1 MIRVG
6 YLAVVGLPLA
16 LAGCGDNPAAFGITG
31 PGTTIT
37 APVQSAATGGG
48 SAAGSSGMTDESPRP
63 DGAPDG
69 RYWQYN
75 TR

>member
-6 YLAVVGLPLA
+6 CLAVMGLPLA
-16 LAGCGDNPAAFGITG
+16 LAGCGGNPAAFGITG
-31 PGTTIT
+31 PGTTIA
-37 APVQSAATGGG
+37 APVQNAATGGT
-48 SAAGSSGMTDESPRP
+48 SAAGSTGMMDESPRP